1 MQINFMVLHFSILS
15 NLIRVYVLSLP
26 NVSSCFEA
34 RLLDEQRL
42 HDCVDAHAHA
52 RVHSHCYGYV
62 HCHCHCYGY
71 VYVYGDANFLPA
83 LLIFDQVDDYG

>member
-1 MQINFMVLHFSILS
+1 MVLHFSILS

-42 HDCVDAHAHA
+42 HDCVDAHA

-62 HCHCHCYGY
+62 Y
-71 VYVYGDANFLPA
+71 VYVYGDANFLPG